1 MFFDGLL
8 SSRFRSEK
16 RFAAATVIIICVKFF
31 LYHKN
36 STFSLWAV
44 VLHSDNVTLEL
55 IRKYG
60 HEKSHSRVVA

>member
-36 STFSLWAV
+36 STFSL
-44 VLHSDNVTLEL
+44 
-55 IRKYG
+55 
-60 HEKSHSRVVA
+60 